1 MSIGEKIKN
10 VRTAKMLTQKD
21 LAGDAIT
28 RNMLSK
34 IENGVAFLGVEID
47 GVWEYGYMDAKLFES
62 SAAITVRNVLIVLA
76 AIGCLCGSTT
86 YFILRKKGKDY

>member
-10 VRTAKMLTQKD
+10 VRTSKMLTQKE

-34 IENGVAFLGVEID
+34 IENGVATPSLPVAITLAARLGVP
-47 GVWEYGYMDAKLFES
+47 VGYLLTDSPEEEARFRKY
-62 SAAITVRNVLIVLA
+62 SAYSNIVQA
-76 AIGCLCGSTT
+76 
-86 YFILRKKGKDY
+86 